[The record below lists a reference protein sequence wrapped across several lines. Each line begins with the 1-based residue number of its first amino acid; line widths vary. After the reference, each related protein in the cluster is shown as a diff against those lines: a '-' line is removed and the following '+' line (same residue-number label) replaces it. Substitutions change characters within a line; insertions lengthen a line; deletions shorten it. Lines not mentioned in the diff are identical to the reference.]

1 MDYEEDDI
9 IELRRRFM
17 NCLFDETEGDE
28 YESVSFNLMYTKAC
42 AGENTKNIQ

>member
-1 MDYEEDDI
+1 
-9 IELRRRFM
+9 M

-42 AGENTKNIQ
+42 SGENTKNIQ